1 MNLQLEK
8 RLLER
13 LRHQLDTRG
22 SVDPVYIRATTTQ
35 VLKGGKKQ
43 QQPTRQ
49 SSALTHLIIYCQQNV
64 QSGQNYLYC

>member
-22 SVDPVYIRATTTQ
+22 SVDPVYIRTTTTQ
-35 VLKGGKKQ
+35 VLKGGKNNSNLQ
-43 QQPTRQ
+43 DSLLPL
-49 SSALTHLIIYCQQNV
+49 LT
-64 QSGQNYLYC
+64 